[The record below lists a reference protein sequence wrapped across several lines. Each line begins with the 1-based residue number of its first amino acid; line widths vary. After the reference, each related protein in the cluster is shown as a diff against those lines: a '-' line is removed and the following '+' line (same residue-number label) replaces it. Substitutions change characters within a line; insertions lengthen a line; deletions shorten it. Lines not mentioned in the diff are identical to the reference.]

1 MSWESFIPALALMT
15 LGAGIAFAAT
25 QMVFFL
31 RKRSNREATKR
42 GLLE

>member
-15 LGAGIAFAAT
+15 LGAGVAIAGA
-25 QMVFFL
+25 QMVSFL

-42 GLLE
+42 GLLD